1 MGLSSKHTANV
12 RRARSGTSRESGFA
26 LIVVLLVLLALLVL
40 ATPLLLS
47 ARGAD
52 QASSRLADRT
62 DARIAL
68 DTASRHARAVLAD
81 TYGSIDADRTPFFDG
96 LDEVRVDNTFPSDF
110 LDARDTGGAM
120 WSVDSTDVAGLID
133 LDSASPQVLA
143 NMMGL
148 TSRLGVVLEAGAK
161 EIPFAPNPNFE
172 PQGFLWIEGELVLVK
187 KVEDSVAVDFTRGVF
202 GPNDGGEWRGGPT
215 PAVSHGIGAP
225 VLDQRALAPALW
237 RCMSATEEPRTWD
250 SIERLPECADFA
262 LAAAMDPAGAGV
274 MRDTLLRPLRDLG
287 TAHGGVRAGPRWQ
300 RAARL
305 TSEIEGGLDG
315 KLRVDTIRWLNSGS
329 TVRVRDG
336 ESSELA
342 LVQSVSATGEVVL
355 DRVLRNTYSAY
366 DSVVDVLVRRPV
378 NLNTAPR
385 EVLVALFLNLQVA
398 RQNSRV
404 TSGEADDLADL
415 VVESRPFTGFQD
427 FLERVVL
434 PAAGIA
440 ALPGDAPVVPDR
452 LRSGEAFLDKMDAVA
467 VFANGLNAN
476 DGSLAWS
483 TMPYSFTTRDVYAL
497 ELRAA
502 MNAES
507 GVMRYAV
514 VRDEVSVIAP
524 QRELIQLWARQE
536 DFDEELRLGLD
547 APWWLTGPEATSQW
561 DGGAVPPSRLWPMLG
576 TFEGRT
582 YLPGVSDDSPY
593 ATRDTPPTPE
603 RTFPSRDETTW
614 AALMPM
620 RLAETDR
627 LKGRVE
633 HFDHETRD
641 VEGRYLPDEVITKRA
656 DDDMVR
662 WNDTDAPFL
671 RSSAL
676 SMWIRPRDVSAGR
689 YLDVGGTLP
698 DRDRVT
704 LEIDGADLVLRVLDG
719 FGDHRDTTFTERGEL
734 RYSLSESPGLPIDIW
749 SHVEVAVHGNRPSQM
764 HMLVNGLAHGV
775 RTPGLSRLSGTLSQG
790 AGIVP
795 VESTDGFPE
804 HCVVRIG
811 NELIEVTVAGGSM
824 SAQRTETGPNAGF
837 GGRLA
842 REIVVHNTEDGG
854 SPPLNLAT
862 LSTDHAAGTPV
873 EVFGYSLPLSTD
885 VPTGEAR
892 LTRDI
897 GKFRVSRLVGVSGG
911 SPALGDSIQ
920 IGLFGFEAGMG
931 MAGANSSV
939 NGLIL
944 KCADDGFVPDP
955 ATPPE
960 EFMTAFNQD
969 GGYAAI
975 VQIGWS
981 FGNGEILDAAGSPL
995 GGIEVIRYSGWAGNT
1010 LTIADRGVGQ
1020 ALLPNLGEL
1029 NQGQTRLIGGQRSFI
1044 SKWRPGMTPV
1054 DDPIPIEEKM
1064 EWAAYVIPIS
1074 FPVPGASDVRG
1085 FLTAKKGDSKFAQ
1098 VTHVSDAELTEWVRY
1113 DHFDTAGGHLV
1124 RDDPDALITG
1134 LYNVLT
1140 RSLPLDAG
1148 NPPPPPDDD
1157 DLLGDVLRDLLG
1169 DAVHEFVAF
1178 EPNALEP
1185 ALEPTLEPTLP
1196 EPPPAATAQTYAPT
1210 QWDPRLGENENVAAD
1225 FPITRSVETWFQFRA
1240 VFGTWS
1246 HTHPTG
1252 TLVHPVFEVQE
1263 RGDTGGVPGRLDAVF
1278 LVGSDPTHPGWP
1290 LVVHRAHRPAPEHAT
1305 RSWRL
1310 QGGTGMKP
1318 IPVVP
1323 RDEYVE
1329 YDAYLR
1335 NRTYVAFQTRSPE
1348 NVLAGS
1354 AVPNAADAVIESR
1367 LIARL
1372 VCFPSGERPR
1382 SVTNVQIGGGA
1393 DGAVV
1398 PSALIDEVAFGNA
1411 RFGEAAS
1418 LDAEA
1423 MSGASLI
1430 LDADVDE
1437 SASVLQVRPRA
1448 VQIARGTVGS
1458 QTSFLST
1465 LPADGGLLRI
1475 GDEILVYSSY
1485 DADTGVM
1492 QLASSGRGVLGTKAG
1507 PHEMFDPVLFLEQR
1521 VASTLTAG
1529 VGAGDSS
1536 LAIASTELFP
1546 PQGLV
1551 LVGSELI
1558 YYTRMRGSALEMP
1571 RASTTPGAMDQ
1582 RGEGLFRGRFG
1593 TQPAGHGAGDAVI
1606 LFPIRYPDLWSRK
1619 SDAPELAYFGFAN
1632 DQPAAFWNS
1641 VYFKKQDS
1649 DSARIGVLVRSDAS
1663 VPWDADPD
1671 KDPRITLLWQGDV
1684 EGRAV
1689 PIGRQSDRLDA
1700 RAFVEYTTGA
1710 FDLTSGAAHGWRQTP
1725 RLSTFGVFYTAPNIT
1740 LRSVER

>member
-1 MGLSSKHTANV
+1 MGPSSNRTTPI
-12 RRARSGTSRESGFA
+12 RRRTRRRSSRESGFA

-81 TYGSIDADRTPFFDG
+81 TYGSVDADRTPYFDG
-96 LDEVRVDNTFPSDF
+96 LDEVRVDNTFPGDF

-120 WSVDSTDVAGLID
+120 WSVDSRDVAGLID
-133 LDSASPQVLA
+133 LDSASPHVLA

-161 EIPFAPNPNFE
+161 EIPFAPNANFE
-172 PQGFLWIEGELVLVK
+172 PQGFLWIEGELILVK
-187 KVEDSVAVDFTRGVF
+187 KVVDSVAVDFTRGVF
-202 GPNDGGEWRGGPT
+202 GPNEGGEWRGGPT

-237 RCMSATEEPRTWD
+237 RLVSTDEEPRTWD

-262 LAAAMDPAGAGV
+262 LAAALDPAGAGV
-274 MRDTLLRPLRDLG
+274 MNDTLLRRLRDLG

-305 TSEIEGGLDG
+305 TSDIEGGRDG
-315 KLRVDTIRWLNSGS
+315 MLRVDTIRWVNTGS

-342 LVQSVSATGEVVL
+342 LVQSVSGAGEIVL
-355 DRVLRNTYSAY
+355 DRILRNEYSAY
-366 DSVVDVLVRRPV
+366 DSVVDVLIRRPV
-378 NLNTAPR
+378 NVNTASR

-476 DGSLAWS
+476 DGSLVWS

-502 MNAES
+502 INAES

-524 QRELIQLWARQE
+524 QRELIKLWARQE
-536 DFDEELRLGLD
+536 DFDDELRLGLE

-561 DGGAVPPSRLWPMLG
+561 DDGAVPPSRLWPMLG

-593 ATRDTPPTPE
+593 ASRETPPSPE
-603 RTFPSRDETTW
+603 RTFPSRDQTAW

-641 VEGRYLPDEVITKRA
+641 LEGRYLPDEVITKRA
-656 DDDMVR
+656 DDDMVK
-662 WNDTDAPFL
+662 WNGTDAPFL

-704 LEIDGADLVLRVLDG
+704 LEIDGADLVLRVIDG
-719 FGDHRDTTFTERGEL
+719 FGDHRDTTFIERGEL
-734 RYSLSESPGLPIDIW
+734 RYSLSESPGLPIDVW
-749 SHVEVAVHGNRPSQM
+749 SHLEIAVHGNRPSQM

-775 RTPGLSRLSGTLSQG
+775 RTPGLSRLTGSLSQG

-811 NELIEVTVAGGSM
+811 NELIEVTVSGGSM
-824 SAQRTETGPNAGF
+824 SAQRMETGPNAGF

-842 REIVVHNTEDGG
+842 REIVAQHTEEAG

-862 LSTDHAAGTPV
+862 LSTDHASGTPV
-873 EVFGYSLPLSTD
+873 EVFGYSLPLQTD

-892 LTRDI
+892 LARNI

-920 IGLFGFEAGMG
+920 IGLDGFEVGTG

-939 NGLIL
+939 SGLML

-960 EFMTAFNQD
+960 EYMTAFNPD

-981 FGNGEILDAAGSPL
+981 FGNGEIMDAAGSPL
-995 GGIEVIRYSGWAGNT
+995 GGIEVIRYSGWSGST
-1010 LTIADRGVGQ
+1010 LNIASNGRGIGSAQ
-1020 ALLPNLGEL
+1020 LPNLGDL
-1029 NQGQTRLIGGQRSFI
+1029 NQAQSRLIGGQRSFV
-1044 SKWRPGMTPV
+1044 STWRPMMPAG
-1054 DDPIPIEEKM
+1054 DSPIPVAERL
-1064 EWAAYVIPIS
+1064 EWAAYVVPIS

-1113 DHFDTAGGHLV
+1113 DHFDTASGQLV
-1124 RDDPDALITG
+1124 RDDPDALLVG
-1134 LYNVLT
+1134 LYSVLT
-1140 RSLPLDAG
+1140 RGTPVDVG
-1148 NPPPPPDDD
+1148 NPQPPP
-1157 DLLGDVLRDLLG
+1157 GG
-1169 DAVHEFVAF
+1169 GGGSGNFEFVAT
-1178 EPNALEP
+1178 PAP
-1185 ALEPTLEPTLP
+1185 AAALEPT
-1196 EPPPAATAQTYAPT
+1196 PPAPAPAFAQSYAPT
-1210 QWDPRLGENENVAAD
+1210 QWDPRIGENENTAAD
-1225 FPITRSVETWFQFRA
+1225 FPMTRAVETWFQFRG

-1246 HTHPTG
+1246 HTHPAG

-1290 LVVHRAHRPAPEHAT
+1290 LVVHRAHRPAPEYAT

-1323 RDEYVE
+1323 REEYVE
-1329 YDAYLR
+1329 YERYLR
-1335 NRTYVAFQTRSPE
+1335 NRTFVAFQTRSPE
-1348 NVLAGS
+1348 NVIAGS

-1382 SVTNVQIGGGA
+1382 AVSNVQIGGGA
-1393 DGAVV
+1393 NGAVV
-1398 PSALIDEVAFGNA
+1398 PSALVDEVAFGNA
-1411 RFGEAAS
+1411 RFGEADG
-1418 LDAEA
+1418 LDREA

-1430 LDADVDE
+1430 LDADIDE
-1437 SASVLQVRPRA
+1437 SAAVLQVRPRA

-1458 QTSFLST
+1458 QTSFLT
-1465 LPADGGLLRI
+1465 NLPADGGLLRI
-1475 GDEILVYSSY
+1475 GDEIVVYRSY

-1492 QLASSGRGVLGTKAG
+1492 QLASDGRGVLGTKAG
-1507 PHEMFDPVLFLEQR
+1507 AHEAFDPALFLEQR

-1558 YYTRMRGSALEMP
+1558 YYTRTRGSALEMP

-1606 LFPIRYPDLWSRK
+1606 LFPIRYPDLWSRRA
-1619 SDAPELAYFGFAN
+1619 DAPELAYFGFAN

-1649 DSARIGVLVRSDAS
+1649 DSARIGVLVRSDAG

-1671 KDPRITLLWQGDV
+1671 KDPRLTLLWQGDV

-1689 PIGRQSDRLDA
+1689 PIGRQADRLDA